1 MGAGTLGELGQAPA
15 TVRPSPRK
23 CLLDLPTGVM
33 GPDTGSGTPEDK
45 EGVGSLLAPRVI
57 MGSRVCASR
66 RAVPLPTSA
75 LSMSELDPEEPTG
88 V

>member
-45 EGVGSLLAPRVI
+45 EGLGPAQK
-57 MGSRVCASR
+57 
-66 RAVPLPTSA
+66 
-75 LSMSELDPEEPTG
+75 PTG
-88 V
+88 ISLMCWGWARGWAACWHPG